1 MLVADTPQ
9 ETLLDQLQQGAFRYF
24 DVHRSE
30 TTGLIADA
38 SQPDIPASIAAT
50 GFGLAVACIAAER
63 GWLTRPEA
71 ARRVATALRFFA
83 ASEQSRDRM
92 ATGYRGLYYH
102 FLDMETGKRAWRSE
116 LSLIDSALLLAGMLT
131 AAAYFSADTPEEREI
146 RDLADM
152 LYARANWA
160 WALDESDTLVLGWK
174 PRGGFLP
181 YRWQGYSEAIILY
194 ALALGSRSYPIPAAS
209 YESFSR
215 QCGWMDVDGAPYL
228 YAGPLFIHLFSH
240 AFIDFRGIQDAGMAE
255 KDSDYFVNTQRAIA
269 VHRDYAIRNPHGFTG
284 YGEDLWGLTACDGP
298 ERPRRL
304 RDGRQQAFSGYLA
317 RGAPFGPDDGTMA
330 PWIAATCLPFAPD
343 ASLRS
348 LRHIL
353 ETYPGVI
360 DEAGFIG
367 SFNPSISGKDPEGW
381 RNKRRIGLD
390 QGLLIMMIE
399 NHRSE
404 FFWSLLRANTV
415 LRRGLQRAGFSGGW
429 L

>member
-1 MLVADTPQ
+1 
-9 ETLLDQLQQGAFRYF
+9 
-24 DVHRSE
+24 
-30 TTGLIADA
+30 
-38 SQPDIPASIAAT
+38 
-50 GFGLAVACIAAER
+50 
-63 GWLTRPEA
+63 
-71 ARRVATALRFFA
+71 
-83 ASEQSRDRM
+83 M

-240 AFIDFRGIQDAGMAE
+240 AFIDFRGIQDAGMRRRTATI
-255 KDSDYFVNTQRAIA
+255 SSTRSVPSPCIA
-269 VHRDYAIRNPHGFTG
+269 TTMQSATRMGSR
-284 YGEDLWGLTACDGP
+284 LWR
-298 ERPRRL
+298 RPLGVDRL
-304 RDGRQQAFSGYLA
+304 RRTRAA
-317 RGAPFGPDDGTMA
+317 APAAGWTAAGLFGLSR
-330 PWIAATCLPFAPD
+330 PWRPV
-343 ASLRS
+343 R
-348 LRHIL
+348 
-353 ETYPGVI
+353 PG
-360 DEAGFIG
+360 
-367 SFNPSISGKDPEGW
+367 
-381 RNKRRIGLD
+381 
-390 QGLLIMMIE
+390 
-399 NHRSE
+399 
-404 FFWSLLRANTV
+404 
-415 LRRGLQRAGFSGGW
+415 
-429 L
+429 

>member
-9 ETLLDQLQQGAFRYF
+9 TILLDQLQQGAFRYF
-24 DVHRSE
+24 DEYRSD

-38 SQPDIPASIAAT
+38 SQPNIPASIAAT
-50 GFGLAVACIAAER
+50 GFGLSVLCLAAER
-63 GWLTRPEA
+63 GWLPRQTA
-71 ARRVATALRFFA
+71 AERVLTTLCFFST
-83 ASEQSRDRM
+83 SEQSRERA

-116 LSLIDSALLLAGMLT
+116 LSLIDTALLLSGMLT
-131 AAAYFSADTPEEREI
+131 AAAYFNEDRPEEREI

-160 WALDESDTLVLGWK
+160 WALDSSDALVLGWK

-194 ALALGSRSYPIPAAS
+194 ALALGSRSYPVPPES

-215 QCGWMDVDGAPYL
+215 QCGWMDVDGEPFL

-240 AFIDFRGIQDAGMAE
+240 AFIDFRGIQDAGMRE
-255 KDSDYFVNTQRAIA
+255 KDSDYFINTQRAIA

-284 YGEDLWGLTACDGP
+284 YGSEVWGLTACDGP

-317 RGAPFGPDDGTMA
+317 RGAPFGPDDGTLA
-330 PWIAATCLPFAPD
+330 PWIAASCLPFAPEE
-343 ASLRS
+343 ALAS

-353 ETYPGVI
+353 AAYPGTVE
-360 DEAGFIG
+360 DGGFIG

-381 RNKRRIGLD
+381 KNRRRIGLD

-399 NHRSE
+399 NYRTG
-404 FFWSLLRANTV
+404 FFWQLMRSNTV